1 MISMQI
7 DKEKNFSEW
16 YNTITKEAQL
26 CDLRYHVKGFVV
38 FMPWSVM
45 SFKRMYAM
53 YEEELERRGHVPAL
67 FPALIPEDYFQT
79 ESEHVEGFVPEVF
92 WVTEAAGNTLE
103 PRLAM
108 RPTSETAMYSM
119 YSLWIHGVK
128 DLPLKIYQSCQVWR
142 HETKATKPF
151 IRSREFHWIEA
162 HDCFATEKEAMAQVQ
177 EDMETTERII
187 HQRFGVPFLFFKRPQ
202 WDKFAGAVDTYAA
215 DTLMPDGRALQLPST
230 HMLGQNFSKAFGI
243 KFTDESGKDDFVW
256 QTCYGPAISRIYA
269 AVIAMHGDE
278 KGLVLPFD
286 LAPVQIVIVPI
297 YKGENQG
304 KVKPECEKVLKM
316 LDDYRV
322 KFDDSDN
329 TPGFKYNEW
338 EMKGVP
344 IRLEIGERDIAD
356 ESVMLVRRDTRE
368 KRKVKVKDLKKAV
381 PETGNSMLATLLD
394 RADGWFAKRMGA
406 AKTLDELKK
415 TIEKGNGFVRVPFC
429 SDDLDARECADA
441 VKEACAANMRGSLY
455 GSKEKLKGEKCVG
468 CGKEAKIY
476 LYAARQY

>member
-1 MISMQI
+1 VDI
-7 DKEKNFSEW
+7 DKEKNFSDW

-38 FMPWSVM
+38 FMPWAVM
-45 SFKRMYAM
+45 SFKRMYSM
-53 YEEELERRGHVPAL
+53 YEAELERRAHVPAL
-67 FPALIPEDYFQT
+67 FPALIPEDYFLK

-92 WVTEAAGNTLE
+92 WVTETGNSKLE
-103 PRLAM
+103 TRLAM

-119 YSLWIHGVK
+119 YSLWIHGLK

-162 HDCFATEKEAMAQVQ
+162 HDCFATEKEALGQVR
-177 EDMETTERII
+177 EDMEMTERII
-187 HQRFGVPFLFFKRPQ
+187 HLKFGVPFLFFKRPQ

-230 HMLGQNFSKAFGI
+230 HMLGQNFSKAFDI
-243 KFTDESGKDDFVW
+243 KFTDEQGNSDFVY

-269 AVIAMHGDE
+269 AVIAMHGDN
-278 KGLVLPFD
+278 KGLIIPFD
-286 LAPVQIVIVPI
+286 LAPIQVVIVPI
-297 YKGENQG
+297 YKGENQD
-304 KVKPECEKVLKM
+304 VVRAECEKVLKM
-316 LDDYRV
+316 LQEDFRV
-322 KFDDSDN
+322 KFDDSDS

-344 IRLEIGERDIAD
+344 IRLEIGPRDI
-356 ESVMLVRRDTRE
+356 ENKSVMLVRRESRE
-368 KRKVKVKDLKKAV
+368 KKKVLVTDLKKEIL
-381 PETGNSMLATLLD
+381 ETGNSILETLIA
-394 RADGWFAKRMGA
+394 RADGWFGKRMGKA
-406 AKTLDELKK
+406 TSLDELKE
-415 TIEKGNGFVRVPFC
+415 TIEKDNGFVRVPFC
-429 SDDLDARECADA
+429 SDDLHSKECADI

-455 GSKEKLKGEKCVG
+455 GSKEEPKGEKCVG
-468 CGKEAKIY
+468 CGKPATVY